1 MLEVAGDDPL
11 KQIQF
16 ADAVWKRFIGLKHKI
31 VKDDEQPGSNY
42 HDETEDCIAIFIDDI
57 RSTKATLTR
66 VERRASRSASAQR
79 PRYQLDSDEETEILK
94 RISKDGKPRAASYPR
109 VIV

>member
-1 MLEVAGDDPL
+1 MVGYTSEDLKGRTVRRRRVEEIQLQMLEVAGDDPL

-42 HDETEDCIAIFIDDI
+42 YDETEDCAH
-57 RSTKATLTR
+57 RNLYR
-66 VERRASRSASAQR
+66 
-79 PRYQLDSDEETEILK
+79 
-94 RISKDGKPRAASYPR
+94 
-109 VIV
+109 